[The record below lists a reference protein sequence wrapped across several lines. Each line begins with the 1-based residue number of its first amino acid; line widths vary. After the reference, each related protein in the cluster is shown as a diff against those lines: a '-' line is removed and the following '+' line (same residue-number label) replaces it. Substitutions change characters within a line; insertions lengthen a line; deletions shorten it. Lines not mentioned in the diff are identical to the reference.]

1 MASTH
6 KDPVLVVLELT
17 GANDYLNTIVPY
29 SNPLYW
35 DNRPKVHIAE
45 DQLLPI
51 DDELAFRSDTE
62 PLKDIYD
69 QWQHGNHSRNRI

>member
-35 DNRPKVHIAE
+35 DNRPNVHIPE

-51 DDELAFRSDTE
+51 DDQLGV
-62 PLKDIYD
+62 PV
-69 QWQHGNHSRNRI
+69 

>member
-29 SNPLYW
+29 SDPLYW
-35 DNRPKVHIAE
+35 DNRKRVNIGE
-45 DQLLPI
+45 DQLLII

-62 PLKDIYD
+62 PLK
-69 QWQHGNHSRNRI
+69 